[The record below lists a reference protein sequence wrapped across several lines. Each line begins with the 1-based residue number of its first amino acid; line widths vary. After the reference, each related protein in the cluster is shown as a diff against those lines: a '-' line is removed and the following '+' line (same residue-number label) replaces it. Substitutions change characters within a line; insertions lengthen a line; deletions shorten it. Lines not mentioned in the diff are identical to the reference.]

1 MSGASTESALVAQ
14 NVTKKFGGL
23 IAVND
28 ISLDVKAGE
37 IFSVI
42 GPNGAGKTTFFNL
55 LTGIYKPDVG
65 SVTFFGKDISGK
77 SPDKIAA
84 VGIGRTFQNIRLFK
98 AMNVLENVLIGHHQH
113 THSGYFDAMFRT
125 PRHLAAERKA
135 KERCMELLEYMGLAK
150 RAGDLATSL
159 PYGEQRRLE
168 IARALA
174 LEPKLVFLDE
184 PAAGMNPQETDQ
196 LKTDV
201 RRLRKDLGLTVV
213 LIEHD
218 MSMVMS
224 ISDRITVLEY
234 GSKIAEG
241 LPDEVRNNP
250 RVVEAYLGKGAAGT
264 AGDTALGGGKT

>member
-1 MSGASTESALVAQ
+1 MTSALKVS
-14 NVTKKFGGL
+14 NLTKSFGGL
-23 IAVND
+23 TAVSDVSID
-28 ISLDVKAGE
+28 IEPRE
-37 IFSVI
+37 IHAII

-55 LTGIYKPDVG
+55 LTGIYKPDKG
-65 SVTFFGKDISGK
+65 SVEFFGQTITGL
-77 SPDKIAA
+77 SPDAVAAKGIA
-84 VGIGRTFQNIRLFK
+84 RTFQNIRLFS
-98 AMNVLENVLIGHHQH
+98 AMTVLENVLVGHHNH

-125 PRHLAAERKA
+125 FRHRNAEVSAKA
-135 KERCMELLEYMGLAK
+135 RSMELLDYMGLAD

-159 PYGEQRRLE
+159 PYGDQRRLE

-174 LEPKLVFLDE
+174 LEPKLIFLDE

-196 LKTDV
+196 LKADI
-201 RRLRKDLGLTVV
+201 RRIKEELKLTIV

-241 LPDEVRNNP
+241 LPAEIRSNP
-250 RVVEAYLGKGAAGT
+250 RVIEAYLGKGAAGT
-264 AGDTALGGGKT
+264 AGDSAVGGVA

>member
-1 MSGASTESALVAQ
+1 MSQAALVAQ

-23 IAVND
+23 TAVND
-28 ISLDVKAGE
+28 VSMEVKPQE

-65 SVTFFGKDISGK
+65 SVTFFGKDISGQ
-77 SPDKIAA
+77 SPDKVAA

-98 AMNVLENVLIGHHQH
+98 AMNVLENVLIGHHRH

-125 PRHLAAERKA
+125 PRHLAAEKKA
-135 KERCMELLEYMGLAK
+135 KERCLELLDYMGLAK
-150 RAGDLATSL
+150 RAGDVATNLS
-159 PYGEQRRLE
+159 YGEQRRLE

-174 LEPKLVFLDE
+174 LEPKLLFLDE

-196 LKTDV
+196 LKQDV
-201 RRLRKDLGLTVV
+201 RRLRKDLGMTIV

-241 LPDEVRNNP
+241 LPDEIRNNP
-250 RVVEAYLGKGAAGT
+250 KVIEAYLGKGAAGA
-264 AGDTALGGGKT
+264 AGDSALGGKA

>member
-1 MSGASTESALVAQ
+1 MSAALLAQ

-23 IAVND
+23 TAVND
-28 ISLDVKAGE
+28 VSMEVKPKE

-65 SVTFFGKDISGK
+65 KVEFFGKDISGS
-77 SPDKIAA
+77 SPDKVAA
-84 VGIGRTFQNIRLFK
+84 LGIGRTFQNIRLFK
-98 AMNVLENVLIGHHQH
+98 AMNVLENVLVGHYQH
-113 THSGYFDAMFRT
+113 IHAGYFDAMFRT
-125 PRHLAAERKA
+125 SRHLAAEKKA
-135 KERCMELLEYMGLAK
+135 KERCMELLDFMGLA
-150 RAGDLATSL
+150 RRSGDLATNLS
-159 PYGEQRRLE
+159 YGEQRRLE

-174 LEPKLVFLDE
+174 LEPKLLFLDE

-196 LKTDV
+196 LKSDV
-201 RRLRKDLGLTVV
+201 RRLRNDLGLTIV

-218 MSMVMS
+218 MSMVMA

-241 LPDEVRNNP
+241 LPEEIRNNP
-250 RVVEAYLGKGAAGT
+250 KVIEAYLGKGAAGA
-264 AGDTALGGGKT
+264 AGDSAIGGAKA